1 MESTIPLSQNPFHE
15 VDALLNKFMTLALL
29 VLTGCASTGMP
40 AVAEPARATDT
51 PRLKQ
56 ISQVIVKFRDP
67 ALDPTRQGFLRTLVK
82 DTGVKLVYV
91 RPMSGG
97 AHVLRIEGAVDLAQ
111 FQHIVNELATRAE
124 IEYAEPDRLLQH
136 MPQR

>member
-1 MESTIPLSQNPFHE
+1 VEPTIPVSQNPFHE
-15 VDALLNKFMTLALL
+15 VVALLNKVMTLALL
-29 VLTGCASTGMP
+29 VLTGCASTGVS
-40 AVAEPARATDT
+40 AVDEPARATDT

-56 ISQVIVKFRDP
+56 IPQVIVKFRDP
-67 ALDPTRQGFLRTLVK
+67 ALDPTRQGFLRTLVR

-97 AHVLRIEGAVDLAQ
+97 AHVLRIEGAADLAQ
-111 FQHIVNELATRAE
+111 YQHVVNELATRSE